1 MKRFGYF
8 ANLRRDN
15 DYVGLKT
22 RTMNENPTTG
32 MRTMS
37 RKNLQNYVLPTPW
50 YMVSF
55 LFRFYSGSSYLKLI
69 PPRPASIV
77 ESFLMF
83 DEELA
88 PQDPVNEA
96 LSYGQPIFQQ
106 QQQVSNAYEIRTPY
120 YRAVRCDVVNTTQ
133 TPVYGDVR
141 TCIRVR
147 NTGSTPDVS
156 NLFEAAGDDFNF
168 FFLIGPPPM
177 MDIRNVQKPSTFPTG
192 TQISVNATGATD
204 VSQQNSITEAL
215 PMVFT
220 PDIEGGEF
228 SISSSSKATIA
239 VKFTDGTSEVVP
251 LIDCFIYKSSTK
263 SSLRIPIN
271 EQKDVDLTA
280 TLTNVKALGTFSII
294 TDAIPA

>member
-88 PQDPVNEA
+88 PQDPINESY
-96 LSYGQPIFQQ
+96 SYGQPIFQQ

-133 TPVYGDVR
+133 TPVMEMYE
-141 TCIRVR
+141 
-147 NTGSTPDVS
+147 P
-156 NLFEAAGDDFNF
+156 A
-168 FFLIGPPPM
+168 
-177 MDIRNVQKPSTFPTG
+177 
-192 TQISVNATGATD
+192 
-204 VSQQNSITEAL
+204 
-215 PMVFT
+215 
-220 PDIEGGEF
+220 
-228 SISSSSKATIA
+228 
-239 VKFTDGTSEVVP
+239 SE
-251 LIDCFIYKSSTK
+251 Y
-263 SSLRIPIN
+263 
-271 EQKDVDLTA
+271 A
-280 TLTNVKALGTFSII
+280 TLVAHPMFQIYLKQPAMTLTFSFLLVHHR
-294 TDAIPA
+294 